1 MRYSLQSMN
10 EIDLFVRLTAA
21 LAKSAIPYMLT
32 GSFASSF
39 HGVPRASNDVDIVIA
54 PTEEQLSELKD
65 ILSDGEYYFDL
76 DDALDALR
84 RRRQFNV
91 IDLETGWKI
100 DFIIRKSR
108 PFSLTEFERRSQ
120 VHFEG
125 LQLYIAQPEDIIVAK
140 LEWAKRA
147 SSERQIEDVVGIL
160 RVQSKDLDYSYIEKW
175 VQELDLQEQWD
186 QARIDS

>member
-1 MRYSLQSMN
+1 MN

-65 ILSDGEYYFDL
+65 ILSVGEYYFDL

-84 RRRQFNV
+84 RGRQFNV

>member
-1 MRYSLQSMN
+1 MN